1 MKKIYICIFSS
12 SNSMTKGISRKNRK
26 IPLRQSNKRPGWTA
40 QSTADPIH
48 FFLNGYIF
56 FPIAAFSA
64 SSRRRKING
73 RPRHSAR
80 GVQSARHNTFLCKPE
95 YVTANGP
102 PWTRYPED
110 SIWDRWDRLR
120 GKKKEKGGKE
130 RKEKERKKKGGGK
143 KKKKRE
149 PCRGVSMPMF
159 QGCSEI
165 CGCRL
170 PAKVVGRLRGEEF
183 PHLEA
188 ASSARSAW
196 VRRLCAPRAVIVIEV
211 MLHETNP
218 RFPAAY
224 FLADS
229 NIRISMLFK
238 SWSDLTSFSDKFL
251 ILLPIYLIR

>member
-1 MKKIYICIFSS
+1 M
-12 SNSMTKGISRKNRK
+12 
-26 IPLRQSNKRPGWTA
+26 
-40 QSTADPIH
+40 ADPGI
-48 FFLNGYIF
+48 L
-56 FPIAAFSA
+56 PAACNQLDTIR
-64 SSRRRKING
+64 SSVNRNTSQLMVHLEPVILRTPFGTDGIDSWEERKRKKAGRKGKRKRGRRR
-73 RPRHSAR
+73 
-80 GVQSARHNTFLCKPE
+80 E
-95 YVTANGP
+95 
-102 PWTRYPED
+102 
-110 SIWDRWDRLR
+110 
-120 GKKKEKGGKE
+120 
-130 RKEKERKKKGGGK
+130 GK

-238 SWSDLTSFSDKFL
+238 SWSDLTSFSGKFL
-251 ILLPIYLIR
+251 ILLPIYFAWEDLIR

>member
-1 MKKIYICIFSS
+1 M
-12 SNSMTKGISRKNRK
+12 
-26 IPLRQSNKRPGWTA
+26 
-40 QSTADPIH
+40 ADPGI
-48 FFLNGYIF
+48 L
-56 FPIAAFSA
+56 PAACNQLDTIP
-64 SSRRRKING
+64 SSVNRNTSQLMVHLEPVILRTPFGADGIDSWGGRK
-73 RPRHSAR
+73 RKKA
-80 GVQSARHNTFLCKPE
+80 
-95 YVTANGP
+95 
-102 PWTRYPED
+102 
-110 SIWDRWDRLR
+110 
-120 GKKKEKGGKE
+120 GKKGKRKRGGRGE
-130 RKEKERKKKGGGK
+130 RGRK

-218 RFPAAY
+218 RFPAVS

-229 NIRISMLFK
+229 NVRISALIE
-238 SWSDLTSFSDKFL
+238 SDLTSFSGSNFF
-251 ILLPIYLIR
+251 ILPPKCIYTYLAWKIWYGLRNDYATWKSSLMNNHFDAQMLS

>member
-1 MKKIYICIFSS
+1 MGSTREGGRKRKK
-12 SNSMTKGISRKNRK
+12 
-26 IPLRQSNKRPGWTA
+26 A
-40 QSTADPIH
+40 
-48 FFLNGYIF
+48 
-56 FPIAAFSA
+56 
-64 SSRRRKING
+64 
-73 RPRHSAR
+73 
-80 GVQSARHNTFLCKPE
+80 
-95 YVTANGP
+95 
-102 PWTRYPED
+102 
-110 SIWDRWDRLR
+110 
-120 GKKKEKGGKE
+120 GKKGKRKRGGRGE
-130 RKEKERKKKGGGK
+130 RGR

-218 RFPAAY
+218 RFPAVS

-229 NIRISMLFK
+229 NVRISALIE
-238 SWSDLTSFSDKFL
+238 SDLTSFSGSNFF
-251 ILLPIYLIR
+251 ILPPKCIYTYLAWKI

>member
-1 MKKIYICIFSS
+1 MRGEG
-12 SNSMTKGISRKNRK
+12 KG
-26 IPLRQSNKRPGWTA
+26 KR
-40 QSTADPIH
+40 
-48 FFLNGYIF
+48 
-56 FPIAAFSA
+56 
-64 SSRRRKING
+64 
-73 RPRHSAR
+73 
-80 GVQSARHNTFLCKPE
+80 
-95 YVTANGP
+95 
-102 PWTRYPED
+102 
-110 SIWDRWDRLR
+110 R
-120 GKKKEKGGKE
+120 GKKE
-130 RKEKERKKKGGGK
+130 RERGEEEEREGE

-218 RFPAAY
+218 RFPAVS

-229 NIRISMLFK
+229 NVRISALIE
-238 SWSDLTSFSDKFL
+238 SDLTSFSGSNFF
-251 ILLPIYLIR
+251 ILPPKCIYTYLAWKI

>member
-1 MKKIYICIFSS
+1 M
-12 SNSMTKGISRKNRK
+12 
-26 IPLRQSNKRPGWTA
+26 
-40 QSTADPIH
+40 
-48 FFLNGYIF
+48 
-56 FPIAAFSA
+56 
-64 SSRRRKING
+64 
-73 RPRHSAR
+73 
-80 GVQSARHNTFLCKPE
+80 
-95 YVTANGP
+95 
-102 PWTRYPED
+102 
-110 SIWDRWDRLR
+110 R
-120 GKKKEKGGKE
+120 GKKKEKGGE
-130 RKEKERKKKGGGK
+130 REKERERREEKERGEKKK

-218 RFPAAY
+218 RFPAVC

-229 NIRISMLFK
+229 SI
-238 SWSDLTSFSDKFL
+238 
-251 ILLPIYLIR
+251 